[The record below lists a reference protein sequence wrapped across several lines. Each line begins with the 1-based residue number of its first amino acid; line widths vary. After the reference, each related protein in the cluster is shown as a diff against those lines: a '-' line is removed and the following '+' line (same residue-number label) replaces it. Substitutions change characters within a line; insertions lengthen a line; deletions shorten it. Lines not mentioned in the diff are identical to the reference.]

1 MSEAP
6 KQSVRVVVGGEEL
19 MVRSE
24 LPAEYTRDVAAYLD
38 EKLRGIR
45 AMLPTLEAHKAAILA
60 GLAVTDELFRARRT
74 DADVATRIST
84 LADDLTRLLPP
95 AKRGLRGGGIE

>member
-1 MSEAP
+1 
-6 KQSVRVVVGGEEL
+6 
-19 MVRSE
+19 
-24 LPAEYTRDVAAYLD
+24 
-38 EKLRGIR
+38 
-45 AMLPTLEAHKAAILA
+45 MLPTLEAHKAAILA

-84 LADDLTRLLPP
+84 LADDLSRLLPP

>member
-74 DADVATRIST
+74 DADVAGRIST